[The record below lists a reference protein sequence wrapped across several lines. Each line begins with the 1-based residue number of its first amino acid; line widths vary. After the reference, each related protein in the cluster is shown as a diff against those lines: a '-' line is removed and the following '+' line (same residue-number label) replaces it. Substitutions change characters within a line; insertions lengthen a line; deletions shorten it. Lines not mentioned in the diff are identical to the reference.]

1 MTALPS
7 LRGLQAFE
15 AAARCGSFAAAA
27 EELSIS
33 AAAVSQLIRT
43 VEEQMGRKLFL
54 RVNRRAV
61 LTDAGRE
68 MLPRLTTAFEE
79 IGSVSR
85 ELGGDA
91 LRPRLV
97 VSVPPSMAMGWLSTR
112 LARFVASHGAVDIAL
127 RGEDDPVS
135 FDHDLIDIRLS
146 YGRSHYRDEVTEEI
160 LRDAVYPVCAPGI
173 AHAIGG
179 LESAGTLA
187 GLPLIHTDWG
197 PTGASFPSWR
207 SWFEAAGIV
216 PGRGGQR
223 GLSANSSRAALDLAI
238 SGLGVALA
246 QGVFCAE
253 AVEDGRLV
261 RPVGR
266 ALELSQPYCLTIPQ
280 RSTRR
285 EVVTA
290 FKTWLTEECLRS
302 VGSPSLQR
310 STPDHRLS
318 PGTGAIPTGRQR

>member
-1 MTALPS
+1 MVALPS

-15 AAARCGSFAAAA
+15 AAARMESFAAAA

-43 VEEQMGRKLFL
+43 VEEQMGRKLFH
-54 RVNRRAV
+54 RVNRRVV
-61 LTDAGRE
+61 LTEAGVE
-68 MLPRLTTAFEE
+68 MLPRLTLAFHE

-91 LRPRLV
+91 FRPRLV
-97 VSVPPSMAMGWLSTR
+97 VSVPPSMAMGWLSRR
-112 LARFVASHGAVDIAL
+112 LAGFVASHGAVDVSL
-127 RGEDDPVS
+127 RGDDDPVP
-135 FDHDLIDIRLS
+135 FDRELIDIRLS
-146 YGRSHYRDEVTEEI
+146 YGPHYREHPTEDI
-160 LRDAVYPVCAPGI
+160 VRDAVYPVCAPGL
-173 AHAIGG
+173 AGAIKP
-179 LESAGTLA
+179 ERAPLA

-207 SWFEAAGIV
+207 NWFEAAGIE
-216 PGRGGQR
+216 PGRATQR

-261 RPVGR
+261 RPVAR
-266 ALELSQPYCLTIPQ
+266 SLELRQPYCLTIPE
-280 RSTRR
+280 RSARR
-285 EVVTA
+285 DVVTA
-290 FKTWLTEECLRS
+290 FRAWLIQECVRS
-302 VGSPSLQR
+302 VGSPALIAR
-310 STPDHRLS
+310 SSDGL
-318 PGTGAIPTGRQR
+318 

>member
-1 MTALPS
+1 MVTLPS

-27 EELSIS
+27 EELSVS

-85 ELGGDA
+85 ELGGA
-91 LRPRLV
+91 ELRSRLV

-112 LARFVASHGAVDIAL
+112 LAKFVTGHGAVDIAL

-160 LRDAVYPVCAPGI
+160 VRDAVYPVCAPGI
-173 AHAIGG
+173 AREIGSSG
-179 LESAGTLA
+179 STLA

-207 SWFEAAGIV
+207 SWFEAAGMASS
-216 PGRGGQR
+216 RAGQR

-246 QGVFCAE
+246 QGIYCAE
-253 AVEDGRLV
+253 ALEDGRLI
-261 RPVGR
+261 RPVAR
-266 ALELSQPYCLTIPQ
+266 ALELSQTYCLTIPQ
-280 RSTRR
+280 RSLRR
-285 EVVTA
+285 EVVAA
-290 FKTWLTEECLRS
+290 FRTWLTDECQRS
-302 VGSPSLQR
+302 VGSPAL
-310 STPDHRLS
+310 
-318 PGTGAIPTGRQR
+318 IPR

>member
-1 MTALPS
+1 MIAFPS

-15 AAARCGSFAAAA
+15 AAARSGSFAAAA
-27 EELSIS
+27 DELSIS

-43 VEEQMGRKLFL
+43 VEDQMGRKLFN
-54 RVNRRAV
+54 RVNRRVV

-68 MLPRLTTAFEE
+68 ILPRLTTAFGE

-85 ELGGDA
+85 ELGGA
-91 LRPRLV
+91 EFRSRLV
-97 VSVPPSMAMGWLSTR
+97 VSVPPSMAMGWLSSR
-112 LARFVASHGAVDIAL
+112 LVGFVAAHGAVDISL

-135 FDHDLIDIRLS
+135 FDRDLIDIRLS
-146 YGRSHYRDEVTEEI
+146 YGRSHYRDQATEDI
-160 LRDAVYPVCAPGI
+160 VRDAVYPVCAPDVAATI
-173 AHAIGG
+173 KSLDAA
-179 LESAGTLA
+179 TLA

-207 SWFEAAGIV
+207 NWFEAAGIE
-216 PGRGGQR
+216 PGRAAQR

-253 AVEDGRLV
+253 AIEDGRLI
-261 RPVGR
+261 RPLAQ
-266 ALELSQPYCLTIPQ
+266 ALELRQPYCLTIPE

-285 EVVTA
+285 DVVAA
-290 FKTWLTEECLRS
+290 FRQWLIEECVRAA
-302 VGSPSLQR
+302 GSPALR
-310 STPDHRLS
+310 
-318 PGTGAIPTGRQR
+318 